1 MRQDDVSRVSSE
13 CGGEQGR
20 AEYPDSMSVPLTH
33 STPIYLDNH
42 ATTRLDPRVLEAMLP
57 WLTDHY
63 GNAGSVTHEMGR
75 EARAAVDAA
84 RETLAAAIGGTAAE
98 IVFTSGA
105 TEANNLAILGS
116 ARRWSTLSKSGAG
129 GGHLVTVATEHD
141 AVLDPVDHL
150 ERRGVAV
157 TRLPVVPQSSAGVTG
172 RIRLEDLAAALRPDT
187 FLVSV
192 MLANNEIG
200 VVQDIPAIAEI
211 VHARG
216 ALLHVDCAQALGRMP
231 VDVEAIGADLASFSA
246 HKFHGPKGMGALWLR
261 RRGRVVRVEPL
272 VYGGGQERGM
282 RSGTLDVPGIVG
294 MAEAARLAVAGL
306 PEEMASMRRLR
317 DRLWER
323 LRSQVAGIE
332 LNGPPLDGHGAQ
344 SVRLVNNLNV
354 RVPGVDGQTLLE
366 TLADAGLAVS
376 SGSACSSEHPRP
388 SHVLVALGLDA
399 DQARASLRFGLS
411 RFTAETEIDAAAE
424 RITAGV
430 ARLRKLA

>member
-1 MRQDDVSRVSSE
+1 M
-13 CGGEQGR
+13 
-20 AEYPDSMSVPLTH
+20 AFP

-63 GNAGSVTHEMGR
+63 GNAGSVTHDLGR
-75 EARAAVDAA
+75 EARAAVDSA
-84 RETLAAAIGGTAAE
+84 REMFAAAIGGTASE
-98 IVFTSGA
+98 IVFTGGA
-105 TEANNLAILGS
+105 TESNNLALLGS
-116 ARRWSTLSKSGAG
+116 ARRWRNREQGGVGSG
-129 GGHLVTVATEHD
+129 HVVTVATEHD
-141 AVLDPVDHL
+141 AVLDPCDHL
-150 ERRGVAV
+150 ERQGVAV
-157 TRLPVVPQSSAGVTG
+157 TRLAVDPQAASGSSIDALPG
-172 RIRLEDLAAALRPDT
+172 RMRLDELQTALRSDT

-216 ALLHVDCAQALGRMP
+216 TLLHVDCAQAIGRMA
-231 VDVEAIGADLASFSA
+231 VDIHALGADLASFSA
-246 HKFHGPKGMGALWLR
+246 HKFHGPTGMGALWLR

-282 RSGTLDVPGIVG
+282 RSGTLNVPGIVG

-306 PEEMASMRRLR
+306 PEETVRMRQLR

-323 LRSQVAGIE
+323 LAASVAGIA
-332 LNGPPLDGHGAQ
+332 LNGPPLDAVASGQ
-344 SVRLVNNLNV
+344 PVRLVNNLNL
-354 RVPGVDGQTLLE
+354 RVPGVDGQTLLA
-366 TLADAGLAVS
+366 TLSAEGLAVS

-388 SHVLVALGLDA
+388 SHVLMALGLDE

-411 RFTAETEIDAAAE
+411 RFTTPDEIDTASE
-424 RITAGV
+424 RIAAGV
-430 ARLRKLA
+430 ARLRSLA